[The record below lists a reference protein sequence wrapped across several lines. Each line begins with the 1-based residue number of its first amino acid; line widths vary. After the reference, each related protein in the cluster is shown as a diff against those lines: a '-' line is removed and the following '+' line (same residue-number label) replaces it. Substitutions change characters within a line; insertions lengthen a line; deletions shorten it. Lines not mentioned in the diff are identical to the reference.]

1 MCHLHVPS
9 TRTQPRDVCWGSQA
23 SLVPSAAPTSSCV
36 VTLGPRPAPPGE
48 GRGCEFRLQ
57 APQAG
62 GEGPNV
68 PGEAAAALSSSWPAS
83 PSGEKRTEV
92 VQAEEGL
99 SAALPPR
106 PHQAG
111 VTFPEAAG
119 PGRIAGCPSH
129 TVLLWDW
136 GEGWKWGRAGLE

>member
-9 TRTQPRDVCWGSQA
+9 TRTQPRDVCWGPQA

-83 PSGEKRTEV
+83 PSGKKRTEA

-99 SAALPPR
+99 NATLPPR
-106 PHQAG
+106 PHRAEG
-111 VTFPEAAG
+111 SLAAHPTLCSSG
-119 PGRIAGCPSH
+119 TR
-129 TVLLWDW
+129 